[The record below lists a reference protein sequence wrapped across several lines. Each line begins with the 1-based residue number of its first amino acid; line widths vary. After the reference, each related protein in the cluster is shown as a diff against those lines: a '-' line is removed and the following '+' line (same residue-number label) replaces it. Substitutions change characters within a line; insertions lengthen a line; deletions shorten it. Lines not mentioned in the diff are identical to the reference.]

1 MKSKLIAA
9 SIGAILFTSAMGFAY
24 ANDPASTEPTMTNA
38 QSEQPGTDAWITT
51 KVKAELAL
59 EKGVSSTDIDVS
71 TTNGVVTLTGDLDSK
86 AEVSKAVNAAKGV
99 KGVKRVDSSGLTSH
113 S

>member
-9 SIGAILFTSAMGFAY
+9 SLGAILFTGAMGFAY
-24 ANDPASTEPTMTNA
+24 ANDPATTQPTMTNA

-51 KVKAELAL
+51 KVKAELAMV
-59 EKGVSSTDIDVS
+59 KGLPSTDISVS
-71 TTNGVVTLTGDLDSK
+71 TTNGVVTLTGSLDNK
-86 AEVSKAVNAAKGV
+86 AEISKAVSAAKEV
-99 KGVKRVDSSGLTSH
+99 KGVKSVDSSGLTSH